1 LQTLKLSVSMP
12 DETHPD
18 MELRLSA
25 NDSSCDVVIALPMHS
40 RSEAS
45 AGTSPVVTVQGAAS
59 STDTDSLRGTST
71 EAGSLRGTS
80 TDSDSLRGT
89 STDTD
94 SLRGTGTKAGSSPN
108 TSAEDDYVLGGYAG
122 I

>member
-1 LQTLKLSVSMP
+1 MQTLKLSVSLP

-25 NDSSCDVVIALPMHS
+25 NDSDCDVVIALPLRS

-45 AGTSPVVTVQGAAS
+45 SGAIPVVTAHDAAPT
-59 STDTDSLRGTST
+59 TDADSLRC
-71 EAGSLRGTS
+71 
-80 TDSDSLRGT
+80 
-89 STDTD
+89 
-94 SLRGTGTKAGSSPN
+94 
-108 TSAEDDYVLGGYAG
+108 TSAEDEYVLGGYAG